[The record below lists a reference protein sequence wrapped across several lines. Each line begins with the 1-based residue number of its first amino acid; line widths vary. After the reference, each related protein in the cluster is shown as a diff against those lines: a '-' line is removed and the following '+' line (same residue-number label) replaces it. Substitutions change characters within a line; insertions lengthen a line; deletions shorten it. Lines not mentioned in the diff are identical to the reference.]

1 MKSIFFIVLITLT
14 FLQADEKLEYLYKT
28 HQILSDW
35 IYDTSNKIDTF
46 FARKDLHF
54 NPKNRS
60 YINLSLESYLEEHS
74 TSQYRLNI
82 KARIKLPKTQ
92 KRYDLIFEDFKNSI
106 STDQQTSS
114 AIADTLDNNSYL
126 LGVELDRIDTKFSRV
141 KFGSG
146 IHFSG
151 IIPDGYISLYLSK
164 RFYFDKNWQFELNNN
179 SKYFFRKHLDDTAQA
194 FVSKVLS
201 DDYKFTFL
209 NSYHYEEDN
218 NHINEVVNALI
229 LEKYLN
235 AKAGIS
241 GSISIYS
248 SSDDNNDF
256 KLHYYLSE
264 LSYKR
269 FFYHNF
275 AYYTF
280 SPGVIFRDLGSFK
293 PRFRAIFQVGIYF
306 SKFAL
311 SGYSKFKSP

>member
-1 MKSIFFIVLITLT
+1 MTKKVFFIILTVLT

-35 IYDTSNKIDTF
+35 IYNTSNKIDTF

-54 NPKNRS
+54 NSKNRS
-60 YINLSLESYLEEHS
+60 YVNLSLNSYLEEHS
-74 TSQYRLNI
+74 ASQYRLNV
-82 KARIKLPKTQ
+82 KVRIKLPKTQ
-92 KRYDLIFEDFKNSI
+92 KRYDLVFEDFKNGI

-114 AIADTLDNNSYL
+114 TITDTLNNNSYL
-126 LGVELDRIDTKFSRV
+126 FGIELDKIDTKFSKI

-151 IIPDGYISLYLSK
+151 IAPDGYISLYLSK
-164 RFYFDKNWQFELNNN
+164 IFYFDKNWQFELNNN
-179 SKYFFRKHLDDTAQA
+179 SKYFFRRHLDDTAQA

-209 NSYHYEEDN
+209 NSYHYEEEN
-218 NHINEVVNALI
+218 NHINEVVNAVI
-229 LEKYLN
+229 LEKYIN
-235 AKAGIS
+235 AKVGIS
-241 GSISIYS
+241 GSFSMYS
-248 SSDDNNDF
+248 SSDDDSNF
-256 KLHYYLSE
+256 KLHYYLSKFT
-264 LSYKR
+264 YKR

-280 SPGVIFRDLGSFK
+280 SPGVIFRKSDNFK
-293 PRFRAIFQVGIYF
+293 PRTRVVFQVGLYF

-311 SGYSKFKSP
+311 GGYSKFK